1 MENKLKL
8 LKLESGRAVRM
19 QLMML
24 VRLEWWQVRAGEKLT
39 EYIFEIENT
48 GLDWRS
54 GVKVRKK

>member
-1 MENKLKL
+1 MKL

-19 QLMML
+19 QLTML

-48 GLDWRS
+48 GLD
-54 GVKVRKK
+54 